1 MTKAKPTAPETMGM
15 HVRRPSDASAAA
27 KLAKADKR
35 AADYNKTLLP
45 ALLKER
51 QREFEA
57 RLTRAQVPSSL
68 VKMCNATMPGSYRTG
83 DGETPAAQRPGS
95 QTAYS
100 LPSRGIGT

>member
-1 MTKAKPTAPETMGM
+1 MTKAKPTAPETM

-35 AADYNKTLLP
+35 AAAHNKTLLP
-45 ALLKER
+45 ALAKER
-51 QREFEA
+51 QREFAA

-83 DGETPAAQRPGS
+83 DGEVRQAERPGS
-95 QTAYS
+95 RAAYG
-100 LPSRGIGT
+100 LPSYGDRT